1 MRKNQDISNSPVL
14 SRERYREAF
23 VSRYWRSWALSGLF
37 ALGLSAVPL
46 VGFADVTGFPI
57 PSENEFVKKGFLP
70 VTLFGAVPDD
80 ERDDTAAI
88 QKTVDAALEHGYV
101 AFFPSG
107 RYVVSDTIR
116 AMQPTEWNEKRRKW
130 LHDRTKANALVGSTQ
145 ASRPSLVLAENASGF
160 NDPAHPKPL
169 VWIWAQP
176 RDERPTGSSRSLGS
190 TDPKDEQPSIS
201 MNQVFKGIDIDL
213 RARGNRGAVAIRH
226 AGSQGSTIED
236 VDIWAEGAYA
246 GIMNSPGQGGGN
258 YRIKIFGGDYG
269 VWADYLTRFPVFA
282 GLRLIGQKKAAIY
295 WKGQSNMT
303 VAGFYIERSGGGP
316 VIELSGKRKV
326 VGGALTLVDG
336 VIKVEGGLALD
347 NTAGRN
353 LYLRQ
358 IAVSGADGIVLSKG
372 QEAIQPQGAWTQVV
386 EYAYAGGQ
394 SEIVVNGTAQTERTQ
409 LVEVQAGEE
418 IDPDAVESR
427 HVWGEDFPSFEDSDV
442 ANAADFGAVPDDTLD
457 DTSAI
462 EKAFSSHD
470 KVFLPKGVYIVTRT
484 LTIPKD
490 KHLFGAAKHLTVIRA
505 SEQWNPPAGTPVVT
519 TADDLSSASSLS
531 FLQIEA
537 GAEQRHTPL
546 VWLAGRGSTVR
557 DIMVDLSYHDSRGRK
572 SGQGSAARRL
582 DTYRIEGGGRWYG
595 VAAPWEKLRSVSKE
609 RDYRHFRIEGT
620 KEPLAIYGLNVER
633 SHSDPQ
639 SEIRNAENVSIYYLK
654 GETLEQENH
663 SVLSVVDSR
672 NVAVFGYSGNA
683 TPLGNSLISVKGSEE
698 VLLAN
703 VAPVRQ
709 RKGFSTIA
717 ETYGGKSVV
726 VSGEKAVVLFKR
738 TSQGQNSASGSAASN

>member
-1 MRKNQDISNSPVL
+1 
-14 SRERYREAF
+14 
-23 VSRYWRSWALSGLF
+23 
-37 ALGLSAVPL
+37 
-46 VGFADVTGFPI
+46 
-57 PSENEFVKKGFLP
+57 
-70 VTLFGAVPDD
+70 
-80 ERDDTAAI
+80 
-88 QKTVDAALEHGYV
+88 
-101 AFFPSG
+101 
-107 RYVVSDTIR
+107 
-116 AMQPTEWNEKRRKW
+116 MQPTEWNAKKRKW

-145 ASRPSLVLAENASGF
+145 PSRPSLVLAANAPGF
-160 NDPAHPKPL
+160 DNPARPKPL

-176 RDERPTGSSRSLGS
+176 RDERPTGSSQSLGS

-213 RARGNRGAVAIRH
+213 RAAGNRGAVGIRH

-236 VDIWAEGAYA
+236 VEIRAEGAYA

-269 VWADYLTRFPVFA
+269 VWANYLTRFPVFA

-295 WKGQSNMT
+295 WNGQSNMT
-303 VAGFYIERSGGGP
+303 VAGFYIERPGAGP

-336 VIKVEGGLALD
+336 VIKVRGGLALD

-358 IAVSGADGIVLSKG
+358 IAVSGAETIVLSKG

-386 EYAYAGGQ
+386 EYAYAGSQ
-394 SEIVVNGTAQTERTQ
+394 SEIVVNGAAQTERTQ
-409 LVEVQAGEE
+409 LAEVQAGEE
-418 IDPDAVESR
+418 VEPDAVESR

-462 EKAFSSHD
+462 QKAFSSHD
-470 KVFLPKGVYIVTRT
+470 KVFLPKGVYVVTRT

-490 KHLFGAAKHLTVIRA
+490 KHLFGAAKHLTVVRA
-505 SEQWNPPAGTPVVT
+505 SERWNPPAGTPVVT

-537 GAEQRHTPL
+537 GSEQRHTPL
-546 VWLAGRGSTVR
+546 VWLAGRNSTVR
-557 DIMVDLSYHDSRGRK
+557 DIMVDLSDLDTQRRK
-572 SGQGSAARRL
+572 SGKGSGARRL

-595 VAAPWEKLRSVSKE
+595 VAAPWEKLRSVSKG
-609 RDYRHFRIEGT
+609 RDYRHLRIQGT

-633 SHSDPQ
+633 SHSNPQ
-639 SEIRNAENVSIYYLK
+639 SEINNAENVSIYYLK
-654 GETLEQENH
+654 GETLEHENH
-663 SVLSVVDSR
+663 SVLSIADSR

-683 TPLGNSLISVKGSEE
+683 TPLGNSLISLNGSEE
-698 VLLAN
+698 ILLAN

-709 RKGFSTIA
+709 RKGFYTVS
-717 ETYGGKSVV
+717 EEYEGKSIVA
-726 VSGEKAVVLFKR
+726 SGEKAVVLFKR
-738 TSQGQNSASGSAASN
+738 SSQGQDSASGSGATH